1 MIKQP
6 HGISLLHS
14 EPLTSKVMERERE
27 ERERE
32 REREREDI
40 SRTKLIQ
47 TKIGCFT
54 T

>member
-1 MIKQP
+1 MMKQP
-6 HGISLLHS
+6 HGISLLYS
-14 EPLTSKVMERERE
+14 EPLTSKEM
-27 ERERE
+27 ERE

>member
-1 MIKQP
+1 MMKQP
-6 HGISLLHS
+6 HGISLLYS
-14 EPLTSKVMERERE
+14 EPLTSKEM

-32 REREREDI
+32 RETEREDI

>member
-14 EPLTSKVMERERE
+14 EPLTSKVM